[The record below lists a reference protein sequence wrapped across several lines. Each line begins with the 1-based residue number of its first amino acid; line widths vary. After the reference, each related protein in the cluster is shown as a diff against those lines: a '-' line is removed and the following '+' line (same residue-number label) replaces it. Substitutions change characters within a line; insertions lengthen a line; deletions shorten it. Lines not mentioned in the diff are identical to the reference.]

1 VVWPDFVLTRSVRYG
16 TDAVRFLLFT
26 LKI

>member
-1 VVWPDFVLTRSVRYG
+1 VWPDFVLTRSVRYG